1 MNQIAN
7 FVEELRWRGM
17 VQDIM
22 PGTEQALLDGKVAG
36 YIGFDP
42 TAPSLTV
49 GNLVAIML
57 LAHFQRA
64 GHKPVIVMGG
74 ATGMI
79 GDPSFKSQERPQM
92 SLETIAINLDRQK
105 SQFLRFLDFDDP
117 ANAAEI
123 TNNYD
128 WLGEFKLLDFL
139 REAGTHLT
147 INYMIA
153 KDSVKNRMD
162 TGLSFTEFSYQ
173 LLQGYDFYHLFKH
186 KKVILQMG
194 GSDQW
199 GNITAGTELIRR
211 MAQGEAFALT
221 SPLLLKA
228 DGTKFG
234 KSTEGNVWLDASLT
248 SPYQFYQFWLNSSD
262 DEASRYIRYFTFLN
276 RHDIESLETEH
287 AQSPHARV
295 LQRALAEDLTRRVH
309 SQYDLNKAIRSS
321 ELLFGKGSLDF
332 LENLLENDKV
342 LILDHSIPSFDL
354 KLRILDDGVDV
365 LTLLSTKTSVFSSK
379 SETRKMI
386 QGGGLSMNKEKLTSP
401 DLIITREHLLAGQFL
416 VIQKGKKNYYLL
428 SFQ

>member
-17 VQDIM
+17 IQDIM
-22 PGTEQALLDGKVAG
+22 PGTEQALLNGKVAG

-153 KDSVKNRMD
+153 KDSVKNRME

-186 KKVILQMG
+186 KNVILQMG

-262 DEASRYIRYFTFLN
+262 DEAARYIRYFTFLN

-287 AQSPHARV
+287 AGAPHARV
-295 LQRALAEDLTRRVH
+295 LQRALAKDLTLRIH
-309 SQYDLNKAIRSS
+309 GEGELNKAISAS
-321 ELLFGKGSLDF
+321 ELLFGEGSLDF
-332 LENLLENDKV
+332 LRDCSETDINQIFDSV
-342 LILDHSIPSFDL
+342 PSFAL
-354 KLRILDDGVDV
+354 TTSLLDDGVDV
-365 LTLLSTKTSVFSSK
+365 LTLLSTTTSIFSSK
-379 SETRKMI
+379 GETRKMI

-401 DLIITREHLLAGQFL
+401 DLIITRGHLLAGRFM